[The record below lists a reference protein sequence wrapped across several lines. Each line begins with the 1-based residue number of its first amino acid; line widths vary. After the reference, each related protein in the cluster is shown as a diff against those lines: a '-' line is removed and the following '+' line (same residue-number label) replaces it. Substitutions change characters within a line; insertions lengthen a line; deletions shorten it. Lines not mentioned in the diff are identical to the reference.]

1 MKRMAKRLSY
11 WTFIVAAGI
20 ALLSPLVAQDPKAEA
35 SARKA
40 MDEFMTAFNS
50 RDPRAWAAT
59 LNYPHVR
66 FASNQVRSYATPD
79 EFARDNADYP
89 KRLAPWDHSRWE
101 SMQVIQSGPDK
112 VHFAVSFLRYD
123 ASNREIGR
131 FPSLY
136 IVTLKDGHW
145 GVQARSSFAP

>member
-1 MKRMAKRLSY
+1 
-11 WTFIVAAGI
+11 VC
-20 ALLSPLVAQDPKAEA
+20 ALGADATPEAQ
-35 SARKA
+35 ARKT
-40 MDEFMTAFNS
+40 MGDFMETFNA
-50 RDPRAWAAT
+50 RDVRAWANT

-66 FASNQVRSYATPD
+66 FASNQVRIWNTAD

-89 KRLAPWDHSRWE
+89 KRLFPWHHSKWE
-101 SMQVIQSGPDK
+101 SMTVLQSGADK
-112 VHFAVSFLRYD
+112 VHFAVTFVRYNEN
-123 ASNREIGR
+123 NREIGK

>member
-1 MKRMAKRLSY
+1 MSRTNHRWQSRGACL
-11 WTFIVAAGI
+11 F
-20 ALLSPLVAQDPKAEA
+20 LLATWLPLQAQDPKAETA
-35 SARKA
+35 ARKA
-40 MDEFMTAFNS
+40 MDDLMTAFNS

-66 FASNQVRSYATPD
+66 FASNQVRSYATAD
-79 EFARDNADYP
+79 EFARESADYA

-112 VHFAVSFLRYD
+112 VHFSVVFVRYD
-123 ASNREIGR
+123 SNNKEIGK